1 MIIALAGRKEC
12 GKSELA
18 KVAEKAG
25 YCRISFATALKRLI
39 ATLIGVELNELD
51 AYKNTVKDYD
61 FGETEYQLISQ
72 ETGIPIDTVRKEM
85 SKVKLTT
92 VRQMMQ
98 FIGTDIIRKFNP
110 DWHIQK
116 TLYNLDK
123 DKDYVVDDL
132 RFPNEKNALEKLG
145 AVCFYIMRPT
155 VSNVSN
161 HISETSLGWRDFE
174 KHIVTGDRFR
184 QTKYAWA
191 YYLLCVMAG
200 DIDGIKEAEVQM
212 LPIDGGPSANLK
224 KDGIVKIKDSNLKEG
239 VIVVYDT
246 GKYKRIYNTYDI
258 EDLKALL

>member
-18 KVAEKAG
+18 KIAEKAG

-39 ATLIGVELNELD
+39 AALIGVKLDELD
-51 AYKNTVKDYD
+51 AYKNVVKDYN
-61 FGETEYQLISQ
+61 FGDTEYRFISK
-72 ETGIPIDTVRKEM
+72 ETGIPLDSVRKAL
-85 SKVKLTT
+85 SGAKLTT

-98 FIGTDIIRKFNP
+98 FIGTDIIRRFNP

-116 TLYNLDK
+116 TLSDLDK

-145 AVCFYIMRPT
+145 AVCFYIMRPI

-174 KHIVTGDRFR
+174 KHIVTGRRFR
-184 QTKYAWA
+184 QTRYAWA
-191 YYLLCVMAG
+191 YYLLCVMGNDA
-200 DIDGIKEAEVQM
+200 DGVKEAELQM
-212 LPIDGGPSANLK
+212 LPSYGGPSSGLK
-224 KDGIVKIKDSNLKEG
+224 TDGIVRIEDSSLKEC
-239 VIVVYDT
+239 VNIVYDS
-246 GKYKRIYNTYDI
+246 GEHKQIYNTYDI
-258 EDLKALL
+258 EDLKGLL